1 MKAVLVRVFAVAL
14 LGLCA
19 LPASA
24 QQASAP
30 QIQAKAYAPER
41 VWELPVQD
49 QRRVIA
55 LEYSD
60 QSGGRTIPDEQM
72 RFYLDQVRLSNWTFQ
87 QIKNDIAQSLGG
99 SGNPS
104 TGDGQTIRCESTD
117 GRQRTCTTP
126 WQTQSRLT
134 RQLSSTPCTAGQT
147 WSSSRGQVWV
157 TGGCRAEFSSL
168 LNSAGGEVSCEST
181 DGRPR
186 TCTTP
191 WPGGS
196 DLLRQ
201 ISGTPCVAGQNW
213 SSSRGEVRVTGGC
226 RGVFVP
232 TADSVAQE
240 IRCES
245 SDGRYKQ
252 CGTNLYGTP
261 QLIRQLSGTRCLQGS
276 NWGMS
281 NGSLWV
287 NGGCRAVFRVDGN
300 GGYGNDGYNN
310 GDYNDSYTVT
320 CESANGRYTVC
331 AWDRSRGTP
340 QLLQTLSDSPC
351 AQGTT
356 WGYTL
361 RAGLWVNRG
370 CRGRFGVR

>member
-1 MKAVLVRVFAVAL
+1 MKGVLTRAFAVAL
-14 LGLCA
+14 LCLCA
-19 LPASA
+19 LPVAA
-24 QQASAP
+24 Q

-41 VWELPVQD
+41 VWELPVTD

-60 QSGGRTIPDEQM
+60 QSGGRTIPEEQM

-87 QIKNDIAQSLGG
+87 QIKNDIAQSLGSAG
-99 SGNPS
+99 NGYPPANSNSGE
-104 TGDGQTIRCESTD
+104 TIRCESTD

-126 WQTQSRLT
+126 WQTESRLI
-134 RQLSSTPCTAGQT
+134 RQLSSSPCTAGQN

-157 TGGCRAEFSSL
+157 SGGCRAEFSALVS
-168 LNSAGGEVSCEST
+168 NAGGEISCESS

-186 TCTTP
+186 TCATP
-191 WPGGS
+191 WPGSS

-226 RGVFVP
+226 RGLFVP
-232 TADSVAQE
+232 TAESLSQE

-252 CGTNLYGTP
+252 CGSNLYGNP

-287 NGGCRAVFRVDGN
+287 NGGCRAVFSF
-300 GGYGNDGYNN
+300 GGSGGGYNN
-310 GDYNDSYTVT
+310 GSGYDNGYGYSVT
-320 CESANGRYTVC
+320 CESAGGSYITC
-331 AWDRSRGTP
+331 AWDRNRGVP

-351 AQGTT
+351 TQGTT
-356 WGYTL
+356 WGYTQ
-361 RAGLWVNRG
+361 RVGLWVNRG
-370 CRGRFGVR
+370 CRGRFGIR